1 MGVDFEVTIL
11 FFLKLFTC
19 HICVSSCHQ
28 FYYFFSYTGSGSTYL
43 YGYCDAHY
51 KSGMSKDETID
62 FVKNSKSC
70 TVDERIND
78 KKRNV
83 KVHSTYIHVKA
94 ETRFGEELC
103 YI

>member
-28 FYYFFSYTGSGSTYL
+28 FYYFFSCTGSGSTYL

-83 KVHSTYIHVKA
+83 KVHT
-94 ETRFGEELC
+94 C
-103 YI
+103 